1 MTGMVACLDEEV
13 TFENVSNASGVMQL
27 SGRPAFAEQARK
39 AAALFSKRQQSV
51 LNSVTGPEMA
61 ALDVAYVAR
70 LAADL
75 PGLGK
80 AGDEV
85 RLRGASFFTLRDGR
99 IVRIVD
105 IS

>member
-1 MTGMVACLDEEV
+1 MVACLDEEV
-13 TFENVSNASGVMQL
+13 TFENVSNASGAMQL
-27 SGRPAFAEQARK
+27 SGKPAFAEQALK
-39 AAALFSKRQQSV
+39 AAALFSERRQSV
-51 LNSVTGPEMA
+51 LSSVTGPEMA
-61 ALDVAYVAR
+61 ALEVAYVAR

-99 IVRIVD
+99 ILRIVD